1 LGKIYQALEK
11 SNTAN
16 PDTAQQRDISPAAE
30 ETAPEDHG
38 PLPAGKKAAPVN
50 HGASAD
56 RQNTALNK
64 PAGNTRNRAQDQEA
78 DQGQEPDQQKTRD
91 KPARTASR
99 KSVDDPDLVIP
110 NNIDKSLVTVFTP
123 HSIESEQFRMLK
135 NNILFP
141 EKGLPPKNIMLT
153 SPSPGEG
160 KTFVAANLAA
170 AIAQNIDEYVLLM
183 DCDLRSP
190 HVHKI
195 FGLDDPPGL
204 SEYLSRAQPLSSL
217 LVKTFLEKLTL
228 LPSGT
233 IPPNPS
239 ELLSSEQMRRL
250 LSEVK
255 ARYSDRY
262 VIIDTPPPYLT
273 SETNALAR
281 HVDGI
286 ILVVRQGKTRKKEIE
301 NIIDIYGKGK
311 IIGVVQNF
319 AQKKPG
325 YGYGYHKFGYGG

>member
-1 LGKIYQALEK
+1 MGKIYQALEK

-16 PDTAQQRDISPAAE
+16 PETGQQRSIPPAEEDTAPAASH
-30 ETAPEDHG
+30 D
-38 PLPAGKKAAPVN
+38 PLPAGES
-50 HGASAD
+50 G
-56 RQNTALNK
+56 RQNTARKK
-64 PAGNTRNRAQDQEA
+64 PTAKARGQVQDQDQE
-78 DQGQEPDQQKTRD
+78 QGQDQEQDQRQEPAQENTRS
-91 KPARTASR
+91 KPAPAASR
-99 KSVDDPDLVIP
+99 KFFDDPDLVIP
-110 NNIDKSLVTVFTP
+110 DNIHTSLVTVYTP

-141 EKGLPPKNIMLT
+141 EKGLPPKNIMVT
-153 SPSPGEG
+153 SASPGEG
-160 KTFVAANLAA
+160 KTFVATNLAA
-170 AIAQNIDEYVLLM
+170 TIAQNIDEYVLLI
-183 DCDLRSP
+183 DCDLRAP
-190 HVHKI
+190 FVHKV

-204 SEYLSRAQPLSSL
+204 SEYLTRAQPLSSL

-255 ARYSDRY
+255 SRYKDRY

-286 ILVVRQGKTRKKEIE
+286 ILVVSQGKTRKKEIE
-301 NIIDIYGKGK
+301 NIIEIYGKEK

-319 AQKKPG
+319 ARKKPG
-325 YGYGYHKFGYGG
+325 YGYGYHKYGYGK

>member
-1 LGKIYQALEK
+1 MGKIYQALEK

-16 PDTAQQRDISPAAE
+16 PETAQQRHIPPAE
-30 ETAPEDHG
+30 KETAPAVHAP
-38 PLPAGKKAAPVN
+38 PLPGKKAAPVN
-50 HGASAD
+50 HG
-56 RQNTALNK
+56 T
-64 PAGNTRNRAQDQEA
+64 PAGRQHMAQ
-78 DQGQEPDQQKTRD
+78 KFF
-91 KPARTASR
+91 
-99 KSVDDPDLVIP
+99 DDPDLVIP
-110 NNIDKSLVTVFTP
+110 DNIDKSLVTVYTP

-141 EKGLPPKNIMLT
+141 EKGLPPKNIMVT
-153 SPSPGEG
+153 SASPGEG
-160 KTFVAANLAA
+160 KTFVATNLAA
-170 AIAQNIDEYVLLM
+170 TIAQNIDEYVLLI
-183 DCDLRSP
+183 DCDLRAP
-190 HVHKI
+190 FVHKV
-195 FGLDDPPGL
+195 FGLNNPPGL

-217 LVKTFLEKLTL
+217 LVKTFLEKLTI

-233 IPPNPS
+233 IPSNPS

-286 ILVVRQGKTRKKEIE
+286 ILVVSQGKTRKKEIE
-301 NIIDIYGKGK
+301 NIIDIYGKEK

-325 YGYGYHKFGYGG
+325 YGYGYHKYGYGN

>member
-1 LGKIYQALEK
+1 MGKIYQALEK

-16 PDTAQQRDISPAAE
+16 PETEMQRTSPAAE
-30 ETAPEDHG
+30 EDTAPANHG
-38 PLPAGKKAAPVN
+38 PLPVGEKAAPAN
-50 HGASAD
+50 HGDPAG
-56 RQNTALNK
+56 RQNAALQK
-64 PAGNTRNRAQDQEA
+64 QAGRSRNQEHRDQE
-78 DQGQEPDQQKTRD
+78 QRKQNTPDR
-91 KPARTASR
+91 PAHAASLNYL
-99 KSVDDPDLVIP
+99 DDPDLVIP
-110 NNIDKSLVTVFTP
+110 DNVDKSLVTVFTP

-141 EKGLPPKNIMLT
+141 EKGLPPKNIMVT
-153 SPSPGEG
+153 SASPGEG
-160 KTFVAANLAA
+160 KTFVATNLAA
-170 AIAQNIDEYVLLM
+170 TIAQNIDEYVLLI
-183 DCDLRSP
+183 DCDLRAP
-190 HVHKI
+190 FVDKV
-195 FGLDDPPGL
+195 FGLNNLPGL
-204 SEYLSRAQPLSSL
+204 SEYLSQARPLSSL
-217 LVKTFLEKLTL
+217 LVKTFLEKLTI
-228 LPSGT
+228 LPSGS

-255 ARYSDRY
+255 TRYNDRY

-301 NIIDIYGKGK
+301 NIIEIYGKEK

-325 YGYGYHKFGYGG
+325 YGYGYHKYGYGK

>member
-11 SNTAN
+11 ANTADPETGRQEN
-16 PDTAQQRDISPAAE
+16 MPPAGEDIVP
-30 ETAPEDHG
+30 PDHG
-38 PLPAGKKAAPVN
+38 PLPDDEKAAPVN
-50 HGASAD
+50 HGSPAGRQGAALKNPAGSARD
-56 RQNTALNK
+56 RQ
-64 PAGNTRNRAQDQEA
+64 
-78 DQGQEPDQQKTRD
+78 QEPPQGKTQD
-91 KPARTASR
+91 SPARAASR
-99 KSVDDPDLVIP
+99 KIFDDPDLVIP
-110 NNIDKSLVTVFTP
+110 DNIHKSLVTVFTP
-123 HSIESEQFRMLK
+123 HAIESEQFRMLK

-141 EKGLPPKNIMLT
+141 EKGLPPKNIMVT
-153 SPSPGEG
+153 SASPGEG

-170 AIAQNIDEYVLLM
+170 TIAQNIDEYVLLM

-190 HVHKI
+190 HVHKM
-195 FGLDDPPGL
+195 FGLTNPPGL
-204 SEYLSRAQPLSSL
+204 SEYLSQARPLSSL

-255 ARYSDRY
+255 TRYSDRY

-301 NIIDIYGKGK
+301 NILEIYGREK

-325 YGYGYHKFGYGG
+325 YGYGYHKYGYGN

>member
-11 SNTAN
+11 SNIAN
-16 PDTAQQRDISPAAE
+16 PDTGQQRDIPPAVE
-30 ETAPEDHG
+30 ETVPVNHG
-38 PLPAGKKAAPVN
+38 PLPSGKSGRENAALKN
-50 HGASAD
+50 
-56 RQNTALNK
+56 
-64 PAGNTRNRAQDQEA
+64 PAGSARDQEQ
-78 DQGQEPDQQKTRD
+78 DREDHNQEQGQKKTPDRPS
-91 KPARTASR
+91 PAASR
-99 KSVDDPDLVIP
+99 KFFDDPDLVIP
-110 NNIDKSLVTVFTP
+110 DNIHKSLVTVFTP

-141 EKGLPPKNIMLT
+141 EKGLPPKNIMVT
-153 SPSPGEG
+153 SASPGEG
-160 KTFVAANLAA
+160 KTFVAANLAVT
-170 AIAQNIDEYVLLM
+170 IAQNIDEYVLLM

-190 HVHKI
+190 HVHKM
-195 FGLDDPPGL
+195 FGLNNPPGL
-204 SEYLSRAQPLSSL
+204 SEYLSRARPLSSL
-217 LVKTFLEKLTL
+217 LVKTFLEKLTI
-228 LPSGT
+228 LPSGA

-255 ARYSDRY
+255 TRYSDRY

-301 NIIDIYGKGK
+301 NILEIYGKEK

-325 YGYGYHKFGYGG
+325 YGYGYHKYGYGN